1 LAAVEDYISN
11 EETFNKGSELL
22 AKAIQVEVIVRDDSF
37 YRDWRKLIPHEYS
50 AQDIVGLFRHKV
62 TNTIAYLYTMN

>member
-1 LAAVEDYISN
+1 VEDYVSN

-22 AKAIQVEVIVRDDSF
+22 AKAMRAEVTVRDDSF
-37 YRDWRKLIPHEYS
+37 YRDWRNLIPHKYS
-50 AQDIVGLFRHKV
+50 AQDIVGLFRVKV